1 MEKNFTF
8 SATLR
13 IIFYVLMVIGV
24 IAIVVGFM
32 GDTDRIWANLLLNNF
47 FFLSLAIGASFFI
60 ALQYITQSGWSAAFK
75 RIPESM
81 MAYIPYSAVIM
92 LVIVLFG
99 MDSLYSWVHPEEG
112 GFDAHELHIIHNKA
126 AFLNVPFFIVRL
138 VLYFAVWIFFTKMF
152 RKFSLNE
159 DLEGGLTYFKK
170 SEFYSKV
177 YIFSLALTFSLAS
190 FDWIMTID
198 PTWYSTIFSLKNFI
212 AAFYHGSTV
221 IVVIVL
227 IMHYFGY
234 FDFIKEAH
242 WADFSKYVFIL
253 SIVWAYFWFSQ
264 YLLIWY
270 ANIPEETTYYVKRL
284 TGPWK
289 INFYL
294 NLTLNWL
301 VPFLILLPNFFAR
314 KKFILMIVITLVSF
328 GQYTDL
334 FEQIMPGTVGDY
346 HIGFVEIGTWLGFAG
361 LYFYIVFRTLSSKP
375 LIPKNHPLL
384 NESLNHSGH

>member
-1 MEKNFTF
+1 MEKNFIF

-13 IIFYVLMVIGV
+13 YIMYGLMIIGI

-32 GDTDRIWANLLLNNF
+32 SDADRIWANLLLNNF
-47 FFLSLAIGASFFI
+47 LFLSLAIGASFFL

-81 MAYIPYSAVIM
+81 SAFIPYGAAIM

-99 MDSLYSWVHPEEG
+99 MNSIYPWIHPEEA

-126 AFLNVPFFIVRL
+126 SFLNVTFFIVRL
-138 VLYFAVWIFFTKMF
+138 VIYFVVWIFFTKML
-152 RKFSLNE
+152 RKLSLQE
-159 DLEGGLTYFKK
+159 DLEGGLAYFKK
-170 SEFYSKV
+170 SETYSKV

-190 FDWIMTID
+190 FDWIMSID

-221 IVVIVL
+221 IVILVL
-227 IMHYFGY
+227 ALNHFGY
-234 FDFIKEAH
+234 FDFITKAH

-289 INFYL
+289 FNFYL

-301 VPFLILLPNFFAR
+301 VPFLILLPNYFAR
-314 KKFILMIVITLVSF
+314 KKFILLFVIVLVSF

-346 HIGFVEIGTWLGFAG
+346 QMGFIEIGTWLGFAG
-361 LYFYIVFRTLSSKP
+361 LFFYIVFRTLSSKA

-384 NESLNHSGH
+384 NESLHHSGH

>member
-13 IIFYVLMVIGV
+13 IIMYVLMAIGV
-24 IAIVVGFM
+24 TAIVVGFM

-47 FFLSLAIGASFFI
+47 FFLSLAIGASFFL

-81 MAYIPYSAVIM
+81 MAFIPYGAVIM

-99 MDSLYSWVHPEEG
+99 MNSLYPWIHPEDA
-112 GFDAHELHIIHNKA
+112 GFDAHELHIIHNKTA
-126 AFLNVPFFIVRL
+126 YLNVPFFIIRL
-138 VLYFAVWIFFTKMF
+138 VLYFVVWIFFTKML
-152 RKFSLNE
+152 RKFSLSE

-170 SEFYSKV
+170 SELYSKI

-227 IMHYFGY
+227 VMHHYGY

-284 TGPWK
+284 TGDWK

-361 LYFYIVFRTLSSKP
+361 LFFYIVFRTLSSKP

-384 NESLNHSGH
+384 NESLKHYGH